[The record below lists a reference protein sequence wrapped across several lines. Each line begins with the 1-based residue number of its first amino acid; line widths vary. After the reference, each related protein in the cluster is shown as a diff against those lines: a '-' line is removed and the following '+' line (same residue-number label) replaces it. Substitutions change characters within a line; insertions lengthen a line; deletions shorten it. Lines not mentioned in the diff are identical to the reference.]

1 MKHLNQLGK
10 GAFSHPTMLLSLFF
24 AALPLCA
31 DDSFTL
37 FNNAKFNGEV
47 RTRYENVDVQ
57 NSTKK
62 DANAYTVRAT

>member
-1 MKHLNQLGK
+1 MKRITLSVIAALSLTN
-10 GAFSHPTMLLSLFF
+10 AFSATLS
-24 AALPLCA
+24 A